1 MKRAMKIT
9 NTKIISLQNVCY
21 ADLDI
26 RGTGAKSNPYIYTI
40 KVTYNGGDT
49 TFIHFDE
56 DKASA
61 EKMFDQLLTELNAE

>member
-9 NTKIISLQNVCY
+9 STKIISLQNVCY
-21 ADLDI
+21 ANLNI
-26 RGTGAKSNPYIYTI
+26 FGTGAKSNPFTYSIQ
-40 KVTYNGGDT
+40 VVYNGGDT
-49 TFIHFDE
+49 TAVSFKE